1 MPTIKTLHVTV
12 RDMEELVEWL
22 SDNSLLDP
30 DDDVVPPPTQ
40 IGFFDDAENNT
51 GNESRQRRLER
62 NETARTE
69 PHGRPRKE
77 ARRP

>member
-12 RDMEELVEWL
+12 RDMEELIEWL
-22 SDNSLLDP
+22 SAHSLLDP
-30 DDDVVPPPTQ
+30 DDDVATPPTQ

-51 GNESRQRRLER
+51 GNESRQRGLER
-62 NETARTE
+62 NETARIE